1 MNRIKILLLAAALT
15 LVLAA
20 CQSADISMETPDS
33 GSEAGSPSQTVGEV
47 QEPSTQE
54 SGEEAVDASE
64 DVSEDATEAVAE
76 SEESDEADSS
86 EEVAKFPVRDEK
98 IPPYELDLID
108 GTSIKLDQFEGQ
120 VVIMTFF
127 TTW

>member
-1 MNRIKILLLAAALT
+1 MLLMAAALT

-20 CQSADISMETPDS
+20 CQGADISMETPETGND
-33 GSEAGSPSQTVGEV
+33 AGASSQTVEADDEV
-47 QEPSTQE
+47 S
-54 SGEEAVDASE
+54 EEGSEDASE
-64 DVSEDATEAVAE
+64 AVVTPDA
-76 SEESDEADSS
+76 EESAEAGSS

-108 GTSIKLDQFEGQ
+108 GTSIKLDQFDGQ